1 VDVSAA
7 RRLLRPSS
15 RRRWPEVVAPARA
28 RPKAARTGVRWWR
41 PEATAV
47 ARSRWRPEVTVIATA
62 RRRRR
67 PEATVFAATRRRW
80 CDVDLVASA
89 M

>member
-1 VDVSAA
+1 
-7 RRLLRPSS
+7 
-15 RRRWPEVVAPARA
+15 
-28 RPKAARTGVRWWR
+28 VRWWR
-41 PEATAV
+41 PKATAV